1 MSLLITDQCTNCDVC
16 VPECPNT
23 AISMGTDTYV
33 IDPDKCTECE
43 GHFDTSQCVAICPM
57 DCIILDPDHEE
68 SKDQLLAKFALL
80 TADPATAA
88 TPIKKREAIEHD
100 PDF

>member
-1 MSLLITDQCTNCDVC
+1 
-16 VPECPNT
+16 
-23 AISMGTDTYV
+23 
-33 IDPDKCTECE
+33 
-43 GHFDTSQCVAICPM
+43 M

-80 TADPATAA
+80 TTDPAATAA
-88 TPIKKREAIEHD
+88 PIKKREAIEND

>member
-23 AISMGTDTYV
+23 AISMGTDTYI
-33 IDPDKCTECE
+33 IDPNKCTECE
-43 GHFDTSQCVAICPM
+43 GHFEASQCVAICPM
-57 DCIILDPDHEE
+57 DCIIPDPDRVET
-68 SKDQLLAKFALL
+68 KDQLLAKFALL
-80 TADPATAA
+80 TAAAAAPGTPA
-88 TPIKKREAIEHD
+88 KKREAIEND